1 MLGEEY
7 YFWYMLT
14 MLSIIWNSFKMALQ
28 ELRNNKLR
36 TFLSLFGITIGIF
49 CIIGVLATVESLKS
63 KVQADIKSLGSNTI
77 YVDKWQYGEG
87 GGSYP
92 WWKYIKRPYPKYH
105 EMADIEARSQLA
117 SAVAYTIRNTS
128 DLEFS
133 DNILTNVESYGVTEK
148 FGEIVTVPMEYGR
161 YISDAEFKQGSPV
174 TVIGNTNAANL
185 FGNVENAVGK
195 QVKYKGKTLSII
207 GVVKKQGTSFAG
219 AWQFDESIVLPYRLL
234 AGMVVVEYSSPLTM
248 VKGKDNVSSE
258 AVVDELR
265 GIMRSIHR
273 LSPRQEDDF
282 ALNDINMFSKQMD
295 TVFGSVNMGGW
306 AIAGLSLIVGVFGVA
321 NIMFVTVRER
331 TSQIG
336 LKKAIGAKS
345 STILTEF
352 LLESSF
358 LCLTGGLIGL
368 ILVFLL
374 TKLLSAVMPFPIN
387 ISLGTL
393 TLAISVCLVAGVLSG
408 IIPATIA
415 ARMNPVAAIRM
426 K

>member
-1 MLGEEY
+1 
-7 YFWYMLT
+7 MLT
-14 MLSIIWNSFKMALQ
+14 ILSIVWNSFKMALE

-49 CIIGVLATVESLKS
+49 CIIGVLATVDSLKL

-77 YVDKWQYGEG
+77 YVDKWQYGNDDG
-87 GGSYP
+87 NFA
-92 WWKYIKRPYPKYH
+92 WWKYIKRPYPKLH
-105 EMADIEARSQLA
+105 EMADIQARSQLA
-117 SAVAYTIRNTS
+117 SDVAYTIRTNS
-128 DLEFS
+128 DLDYKDFS
-133 DNILTNVESYGVTEK
+133 LSNVQSFGVTEN
-148 FGEIVTVPMEYGR
+148 FSQIVSVPIAYGR
-161 YISDAEFKQGSPV
+161 YVSDAEFKQGSPV
-174 TVIGNTNAANL
+174 AIMGFTNAENL
-185 FGNVENAVGK
+185 FGNPENALGK
-195 QVKYKGKTLSII
+195 QVKYKGKYLNII
-207 GVVKKQGTSFAG
+207 GVVKKQGTSFA
-219 AWQFDESIVLPYRLL
+219 WQFDEAVVLPYYLL
-234 AGMVVVEYSSPLTM
+234 ASMVVIEYNSPLIM
-248 VKGKDNVSSE
+248 VKGKENISSE
-258 AVVDELR
+258 ALVDELK

-273 LSPRQEDDF
+273 LSPLEEDDF

-295 TVFGSVNMGGW
+295 SVFGSVNLGGW
-306 AIAGLSLIVGVFGVA
+306 AIAGLSLIVGTFGVA

-358 LCLTGGLIGL
+358 LCLMGGLIGL

-374 TKLLSAVMPFPIN
+374 TKLLSAIMPFPIY
-387 ISLGTL
+387 ISFATL
-393 TLAISVCLVAGVLSG
+393 SLAISICVVVGVLSG

-415 ARMNPVAAIRM
+415 ARMNPVVAIRM

>member
-1 MLGEEY
+1 
-7 YFWYMLT
+7 MLT
-14 MLSIIWNSFKMALQ
+14 NLSIVWNSFKMALE

-49 CIIGVLATVESLKS
+49 CIIGVLATVDSLKL

-77 YVDKWQYGEG
+77 YVDKW
-87 GGSYP
+87 SYANDDGNSA
-92 WWKYIKRPYPKYH
+92 WWKFIKRPYPKLH
-105 EMADIEARSQLA
+105 EMEDIQARSQLA
-117 SAVAYTIRNTS
+117 SDVAYTIRTNS
-128 DLEFS
+128 DLDYKDFS
-133 DNILTNVESYGVTEK
+133 LSNVQSYGVTEN
-148 FGEIVTVPMEYGR
+148 FSQIVSVPIAYGR
-161 YISDAEFKQGSPV
+161 YVSDAEFKQGSPV
-174 TVIGNTNAANL
+174 AIMGFTNAENL
-185 FGNVENAVGK
+185 FGNPENALGK
-195 QVKYKGKTLSII
+195 QVKYKGKYLNII
-207 GVVKKQGTSFAG
+207 GVVKKQGTSFA
-219 AWQFDESIVLPYRLL
+219 WQFDEAVVLPYYLL
-234 AGMVVVEYSSPLTM
+234 ASMVVIEYNSPLIM
-248 VKGKDNVSSE
+248 VKGKENISSE
-258 AVVDELR
+258 ALVDELR

-273 LSPRQEDDF
+273 LSPLEEDDF

-295 TVFGSVNMGGW
+295 SVFGSVNLGGW
-306 AIAGLSLIVGVFGVA
+306 AIAGLSLIVGTFGVA

-358 LCLTGGLIGL
+358 LCLMGGLIGL

-374 TKLLSAVMPFPIN
+374 TKLLSAVMPFPIY
-387 ISLGTL
+387 ISFATL
-393 TLAISVCLVAGVLSG
+393 SLAISICVVVGVLSG

-415 ARMNPVAAIRM
+415 ARMNPVVAIRM

>member
-1 MLGEEY
+1 
-7 YFWYMLT
+7 
-14 MLSIIWNSFKMALQ
+14 MLSIVWNSFKMALQ

-87 GGSYP
+87 DGGSYP
-92 WWKYIKRPYPKYH
+92 WWKYIKRPYPKFN
-105 EMADIEARSQLA
+105 EMSDIEARAQLA
-117 SAVAYTIRNTS
+117 SAVAYTIRGRSN
-128 DLEFS
+128 LEFE
-133 DNILTNVESYGVTEK
+133 DNILSNVEGFGVTEK
-148 FGEIVTVPMEYGR
+148 FNDIVSVPIEYGR
-161 YISDAEFKQGSPV
+161 YISESEFKQGSNNV
-174 TVIGNTNAANL
+174 VIGYTNAENL
-185 FGNVENAVGK
+185 FGKPELAVGK
-195 QVKYKGKTLSII
+195 QVKFKGKSMRVI

-219 AWQFDESIVLPYRLL
+219 AWRFDEAIVLTYRSL
-234 AGMVVVEYSSPLTM
+234 ASMVVVEYSSPLIM
-248 VKGKDNVSSE
+248 VKGKDQVPSV

-273 LSPRQEDDF
+273 LGPREEDDF

-295 TVFGSVNMGGW
+295 SVFGSVNLGGW
-306 AIAGLSLIVGVFGVA
+306 AIAGLSLIVGAFGVA

-358 LCLTGGLIGL
+358 LCLMGGLIGL

-393 TLAISVCLVAGVLSG
+393 TLAISICLVVGVASG

-415 ARMNPVAAIRM
+415 ARMNPVVAIRM

>member
-1 MLGEEY
+1 
-7 YFWYMLT
+7 
-14 MLSIIWNSFKMALQ
+14 MALQ

-87 GGSYP
+87 DGGSYP
-92 WWKYIKRPYPKYH
+92 WWKYIKRPYPKFN
-105 EMADIEARSQLA
+105 EMSDIEARAQLA
-117 SAVAYTIRNTS
+117 SAVAYTIRGRSN
-128 DLEFS
+128 LEFE
-133 DNILTNVESYGVTEK
+133 DNILSNVEGFGVTEK
-148 FGEIVTVPMEYGR
+148 FNDIVSVPIEYGR
-161 YISDAEFKQGSPV
+161 YISESEFKQGSNNV
-174 TVIGNTNAANL
+174 VIGYTNAENL
-185 FGNVENAVGK
+185 FGKPELAVGK
-195 QVKYKGKTLSII
+195 QVKFKGKSMRVI

-219 AWQFDESIVLPYRLL
+219 AWRFDEAIVLTYRSL
-234 AGMVVVEYSSPLTM
+234 ASMVVVEYSSPLIM
-248 VKGKDNVSSE
+248 VKGKDQVPSV

-273 LSPRQEDDF
+273 LGPREEDDF

-295 TVFGSVNMGGW
+295 SVFGSVNLGGW
-306 AIAGLSLIVGVFGVA
+306 AIAGLSLIVGAFGVA

-358 LCLTGGLIGL
+358 LCLMGGLIGL

-393 TLAISVCLVAGVLSG
+393 TLAISICLVVGVASG

-415 ARMNPVAAIRM
+415 ARMNPVVAIRM

>member
-1 MLGEEY
+1 
-7 YFWYMLT
+7 
-14 MLSIIWNSFKMALQ
+14 MALE

-49 CIIGVLATVESLKS
+49 CIIGVLATVDSLKL

-77 YVDKWQYGEG
+77 YVDKWSYGNDDG
-87 GGSYP
+87 NFA
-92 WWKYIKRPYPKYH
+92 WWKFIKRPYPKLH
-105 EMADIEARSQLA
+105 EMADIQARSQLA
-117 SAVAYTIRNTS
+117 SDVAYTIRTNS
-128 DLEFS
+128 DLDYKDFS
-133 DNILTNVESYGVTEK
+133 LSNVQSYGVTEN
-148 FGEIVTVPMEYGR
+148 FSQIVSVPIAYGR
-161 YISDAEFKQGSPV
+161 YVSDAEFKQGSPV
-174 TVIGNTNAANL
+174 AIMGFTNAENL
-185 FGNVENAVGK
+185 FGNPENALGK
-195 QVKYKGKTLSII
+195 QVKYKGKYLNII
-207 GVVKKQGTSFAG
+207 GVVKKQGTSFA
-219 AWQFDESIVLPYRLL
+219 WQFDEAVVLPYYLL
-234 AGMVVVEYSSPLTM
+234 ASMVVIEYNSPLIM
-248 VKGKDNVSSE
+248 VKGKENISSE
-258 AVVDELR
+258 ALVDELK

-273 LSPRQEDDF
+273 LSPLEEDDF

-295 TVFGSVNMGGW
+295 SVFGSVNLGGW
-306 AIAGLSLIVGVFGVA
+306 AIAGLSLIVGTFGVA

-358 LCLTGGLIGL
+358 LCLMGGLIGL

-374 TKLLSAVMPFPIN
+374 TKLLSAIMPFPIY
-387 ISLGTL
+387 ISFATL
-393 TLAISVCLVAGVLSG
+393 SLAISICVVVGVLSG

-415 ARMNPVAAIRM
+415 ARMNPVVAIRM

>member
-1 MLGEEY
+1 
-7 YFWYMLT
+7 MLT
-14 MLSIIWNSFKMALQ
+14 MLSIVWNSFKMALQ

-77 YVDKWQYGEG
+77 YIDKWQYGEG
-87 GGSYP
+87 DRGSFP
-92 WWKYIKRPYPKYH
+92 WWKYIKRPYPKFK
-105 EMADIEARSQLA
+105 EMSDIEDRAQLA
-117 SAVAYTIRNTS
+117 SAVAYTIRSRSN
-128 DLEFS
+128 LEFQ
-133 DNILTNVESYGVTEK
+133 DNILSNVEAYGVTEK
-148 FGEIVTVPMEYGR
+148 FNDIVSVPIEFGR
-161 YISDAEFKQGSPV
+161 YISDAEFKQGSGNV
-174 TVIGNTNAANL
+174 VIGFTNAENL
-185 FGNVENAVGK
+185 FGKPELAVGK
-195 QVKYKGKTLSII
+195 QVKYKGKTMRVI

-219 AWQFDESIVLPYRLL
+219 AWRFDESVIISYRSL
-234 AGMVVVEYSSPLTM
+234 ASMVVVEFSSPLIM
-248 VKGKDNVSSE
+248 VKGKDQVPSI

-273 LSPRQEDDF
+273 LGPREEDDF

-295 TVFGSVNMGGW
+295 SVFGSVNLGGW
-306 AIAGLSLIVGVFGVA
+306 AIAGLSLIVGAFGVA

-358 LCLTGGLIGL
+358 LCLMGGLIGL
-368 ILVFLL
+368 VLVFLL

-387 ISLGTL
+387 ISMGTL
-393 TLAISVCLVAGVLSG
+393 TLAISICLVVGVLSG

-415 ARMNPVAAIRM
+415 ARMNPVVAIRM

>member
-1 MLGEEY
+1 
-7 YFWYMLT
+7 MLT
-14 MLSIIWNSFKMALQ
+14 ILSIVWNSFKMALQ

-49 CIIGVLATVESLKS
+49 CIIGVLATVDSLKL

-77 YVDKWQYGEG
+77 YVDKWQYGNDDG
-87 GGSYP
+87 NFA
-92 WWKYIKRPYPKYH
+92 WWKFIKRPYPKLQ
-105 EMADIEARSQLA
+105 EMADIQARSQLA
-117 SAVAYTIRNTS
+117 SDAAYTIRTNS
-128 DLEFS
+128 DLDYKDFS
-133 DNILTNVESYGVTEK
+133 LSNVQSYGVTEN
-148 FGEIVTVPMEYGR
+148 FSQIVSVPIAYGR
-161 YISDAEFKQGSPV
+161 YVSDAEFKQGSPV
-174 TVIGNTNAANL
+174 AIMGFTNAENL
-185 FGNVENAVGK
+185 FGNPENALGK
-195 QVKYKGKTLSII
+195 QVKYKGKYLNII

-219 AWQFDESIVLPYRLL
+219 AWQFDEAVVLPYYLL
-234 AGMVVVEYSSPLTM
+234 ASIVVIEYSSPLIM
-248 VKGKDNVSSE
+248 VKGKEDISSE
-258 AVVDELR
+258 ALVDELK

-273 LSPRQEDDF
+273 LSPLEEDDF

-295 TVFGSVNMGGW
+295 SVFGSVNLGGW
-306 AIAGLSLIVGVFGVA
+306 AIAGLSLIVGTFGVA

-358 LCLTGGLIGL
+358 LCLMGGLIGL

-374 TKLLSAVMPFPIN
+374 TKLLSAVMPFPIY
-387 ISLGTL
+387 ISFATL
-393 TLAISVCLVAGVLSG
+393 SLAISICVVVGVLSG

-415 ARMNPVAAIRM
+415 ARMDPVVAIRM

>member
-1 MLGEEY
+1 
-7 YFWYMLT
+7 MLT
-14 MLSIIWNSFKMALQ
+14 ILSIVWNSFKMALE

-49 CIIGVLATVESLKS
+49 CIIGVLATVDSLKL

-77 YVDKWQYGEG
+77 YVDKWQYGNDDG
-87 GGSYP
+87 NFA
-92 WWKYIKRPYPKYH
+92 WWKYIKRPYPKLH
-105 EMADIEARSQLA
+105 EMADIQARSQLA
-117 SAVAYTIRNTS
+117 SDVAYTIRTNS
-128 DLEFS
+128 DLDYKDFS
-133 DNILTNVESYGVTEK
+133 LSNVQSYGVTEN
-148 FGEIVTVPMEYGR
+148 FSQIVSVPIAYGR
-161 YISDAEFKQGSPV
+161 YVSDAEFKQGSPV
-174 TVIGNTNAANL
+174 AIMGFTNAENL
-185 FGNVENAVGK
+185 FGNPENALGK
-195 QVKYKGKTLSII
+195 QVKYKGKYLNII
-207 GVVKKQGTSFAG
+207 GVVKKQGTSFA
-219 AWQFDESIVLPYRLL
+219 WQFDEAVVLPYYLL
-234 AGMVVVEYSSPLTM
+234 ASMVVIEYNSPLIM
-248 VKGKDNVSSE
+248 VKGKENISSE
-258 AVVDELR
+258 ALVDELK

-273 LSPRQEDDF
+273 LSPLEEDDF

-295 TVFGSVNMGGW
+295 SVFGSVNLGGW
-306 AIAGLSLIVGVFGVA
+306 AIAGLSLIVGTFGVA

-358 LCLTGGLIGL
+358 LCLMGGLIGL

-374 TKLLSAVMPFPIN
+374 TKLLSAVMPFPIY
-387 ISLGTL
+387 ISFATL
-393 TLAISVCLVAGVLSG
+393 SLAISICVVVGVLSG

-415 ARMNPVAAIRM
+415 ARMNPVVAIRM

>member
-1 MLGEEY
+1 
-7 YFWYMLT
+7 MLT
-14 MLSIIWNSFKMALQ
+14 MLSIVWNSFKMALQ
-28 ELRNNKLR
+28 ELRSNKLR

-63 KVQADIKSLGSNTI
+63 KVQSDIKSLGSNTI
-77 YVDKWQYGEG
+77 YIDKWQYSERD
-87 GGSYP
+87 GGSFP
-92 WWKYIKRPYPKYH
+92 WWKYIKRPYPKFK
-105 EMADIEARSQLA
+105 EMSDIEDRAQLA
-117 SAVAYTIRNTS
+117 SAVAYTIRSRSN
-128 DLEFS
+128 LEFQ
-133 DNILTNVESYGVTEK
+133 DNILSNVEAFGVTEK
-148 FGEIVTVPMEYGR
+148 FNDIVSVPIEYGR
-161 YISDAEFKQGSPV
+161 YISDAEFKQGSGNV
-174 TVIGNTNAANL
+174 VIGFTNAENL
-185 FGNVENAVGK
+185 FGKPELAVGK
-195 QVKYKGKTLSII
+195 QVKYKGKTMRVI

-219 AWQFDESIVLPYRLL
+219 AWRFDEAVIISYRSL
-234 AGMVVVEYSSPLTM
+234 ASMVVVEYSSPLIM
-248 VKGKDNVSSE
+248 VKGKDQVPSI

-265 GIMRSIHR
+265 GILRSIHR
-273 LSPRQEDDF
+273 LGPREEDDF

-295 TVFGSVNMGGW
+295 TVFGSVNLGGW
-306 AIAGLSLIVGVFGVA
+306 AIAGLSLIVGAFGVA

-358 LCLTGGLIGL
+358 LCLLGGLIGL

-374 TKLLSAVMPFPIN
+374 TKLLSAVMSFPIN
-387 ISLGTL
+387 ISMGTL
-393 TLAISVCLVAGVLSG
+393 TLAVSICLVVGVLSG

-415 ARMNPVAAIRM
+415 ARMNPVVAIRM

>member
-1 MLGEEY
+1 
-7 YFWYMLT
+7 MLT

-63 KVQADIKSLGSNTI
+63 KVQTDIKSLGSNTI

-87 GGSYP
+87 DGGSFP

-105 EMADIEARSQLA
+105 EMADIQVRSELA
-117 SAVAYTIRNTS
+117 DAVAYTIRTS
-128 DLEFS
+128 SNLEFN
-133 DNILTNVESYGVTEK
+133 DYILSNVNAYGVTEK
-148 FGEIVTVPMEYGR
+148 YSEIVTVPMEFGR
-161 YISDAEFKQGSPV
+161 YLSDAEFKRGTP
-174 TVIGNTNAANL
+174 TAVIGYTNAENL
-185 FGNVENAVGK
+185 FGNPENAVGK
-195 QVKYKGKTLSII
+195 QVKFKGKSFNII
-207 GVVKKQGTSFAG
+207 GVVKKQGMSFAG
-219 AWQFDESIVLPYRLL
+219 AWQFDDAIVVPYKIL
-234 AGMVVVEYSSPLTM
+234 AGMVVVEYNSPLIM
-248 VKGKDNVSSE
+248 VKGKDQVSSA

-273 LSPRQEDDF
+273 LSPREEDDF
-282 ALNDINMFSKQMD
+282 ALNDINMFSQQMD
-295 TVFGSVNMGGW
+295 KVFGSVNLGGW
-306 AIAGLSLIVGVFGVA
+306 AIAGLSLIVGAFGVA

-358 LCLTGGLIGL
+358 LCLMGGLIGL
-368 ILVFLL
+368 VLVFLL
-374 TKLLSAVMPFPIN
+374 TKLLSAFLPFPIN
-387 ISLGTL
+387 ISMATL
-393 TLAISVCLVAGVLSG
+393 TLAISICLVVGVLSG

-415 ARMNPVAAIRM
+415 ARMNPVVAIRM

>member
-1 MLGEEY
+1 
-7 YFWYMLT
+7 
-14 MLSIIWNSFKMALQ
+14 MLSIVWNSFKMALQ
-28 ELRNNKLR
+28 ELRSNKLR

-49 CIIGVLATVESLKS
+49 CIIGVLATVESLKT
-63 KVQADIKSLGSNTI
+63 KVQSDIKSLGSNTI

-87 GGSYP
+87 DGGSFP

-117 SAVAYTIRNTS
+117 AAVTYTIRNSS
-128 DLEFS
+128 DLEYS
-133 DNILTNVESYGVTEK
+133 DNVLSNVQSYGVTER
-148 FGEIVTVPMEYGR
+148 FSEIVSVPVEYGR
-161 YISDAEFKQGSPV
+161 YVSDAEFKQGSPV
-174 TVIGNTNAANL
+174 AVIGYTNAQNL
-185 FGNVENAVGK
+185 FGSEENAVGK
-195 QVKYKGKTLSII
+195 QVKYKGKSLRVI
-207 GVVKKQGTSFAG
+207 GVIKKQGTSFAG
-219 AWQFDESIVLPYRLL
+219 AWQFDESVVVPYRLL
-234 AGMVVVEYSSPLTM
+234 AGMVVVQYSNPLIM
-248 VKGKDNVSSE
+248 VKGKDQVSSL

-273 LSPRQEDDF
+273 LSPREEDDF
-282 ALNDINMFSKQMD
+282 ALNDINMFSQQMD
-295 TVFGSVNMGGW
+295 TVFGSVNLGGW
-306 AIAGLSLIVGVFGVA
+306 FIAGLSLIVGVFGVA

-358 LCLTGGLIGL
+358 LCLMGGLIGL

-387 ISLGTL
+387 ISVATL
-393 TLAISVCLVAGVLSG
+393 TLAISICLIAGVLSG

-415 ARMNPVAAIRM
+415 ARMNPVVAIRM

>member
-1 MLGEEY
+1 
-7 YFWYMLT
+7 MLT

-87 GGSYP
+87 AGSYP

-133 DNILTNVESYGVTEK
+133 DNILTNVQSYGVTER
-148 FGEIVTVPMEYGR
+148 FGDIVTVPMEYGR

-174 TVIGNTNAANL
+174 LVMGNTNAANL
-185 FGNVENAVGK
+185 FGNIENAVGK

-219 AWQFDESIVLPYRLL
+219 AWQFDESIVIPYRLL

-265 GIMRSIHR
+265 GIMRSVHR
-273 LSPRQEDDF
+273 LGPRQEDDF

-387 ISLGTL
+387 ISMGTL

>member
-1 MLGEEY
+1 
-7 YFWYMLT
+7 
-14 MLSIIWNSFKMALQ
+14 MALQ
-28 ELRNNKLR
+28 ELRSNKLR

-63 KVQADIKSLGSNTI
+63 KVQSDIKSLGSNTI

-87 GGSYP
+87 DGGSFP

-117 SAVAYTIRNTS
+117 SAVAYTVRNNS
-128 DLEFS
+128 DLEFN
-133 DNILTNVESYGVTEK
+133 DNIITNVQSYGVTEHYSD
-148 FGEIVTVPMEYGR
+148 IVTVPIQYGR
-161 YISDAEFKQGSPV
+161 YVSDAEFKQGSPV
-174 TVIGNTNAANL
+174 AIIGFANAENL
-185 FGNVENAVGK
+185 FGNPENAVGK
-195 QVKYKGKTLSII
+195 QVKYKGKTLSIV
-207 GVVKKQGTSFAG
+207 GVVKKQGTSFGG
-219 AWQFDESIVLPYRLL
+219 AWQFDEALVLPYELL
-234 AGMVVVEYSSPLTM
+234 AGMVVVEYSRPLIM
-248 VKGKDNVSSE
+248 VKGKDQVPSI

-273 LSPRQEDDF
+273 LRPREEDDF

-295 TVFGSVNMGGW
+295 SVFGSVNMGGW
-306 AIAGLSLIVGVFGVA
+306 FIAGLSLIVGVFGVA

-358 LCLTGGLIGL
+358 LCLMGGLIGL
-368 ILVFLL
+368 VLVFLL
-374 TKLLSAVMPFPIN
+374 TKLLSAIMPFPIN
-387 ISLGTL
+387 ISMGTL
-393 TLAISVCLVAGVLSG
+393 TLAISICLIAGVLSG
-408 IIPATIA
+408 VIPATIA
-415 ARMNPVAAIRM
+415 ARMDPVEAIRM

>member
-1 MLGEEY
+1 
-7 YFWYMLT
+7 
-14 MLSIIWNSFKMALQ
+14 MALE

-49 CIIGVLATVESLKS
+49 CIIGVLATVDSLKL

-77 YVDKWQYGEG
+77 YVDKWQYGNDDG
-87 GGSYP
+87 NFA
-92 WWKYIKRPYPKYH
+92 WWKYIKRPYPKLH
-105 EMADIEARSQLA
+105 EMADIQARSQLA
-117 SAVAYTIRNTS
+117 SDVAYTIRTNS
-128 DLEFS
+128 DLDYKDFS
-133 DNILTNVESYGVTEK
+133 LSNVQSFGVTEN
-148 FGEIVTVPMEYGR
+148 FSQIVSVPIAYGR
-161 YISDAEFKQGSPV
+161 YVSDAEFKQGSPV
-174 TVIGNTNAANL
+174 AIMGFTNAENL
-185 FGNVENAVGK
+185 FGNPENALGK
-195 QVKYKGKTLSII
+195 QVKYKGKYLNII
-207 GVVKKQGTSFAG
+207 GVVKKQGTSFA
-219 AWQFDESIVLPYRLL
+219 WQFDEAVVLPYYLL
-234 AGMVVVEYSSPLTM
+234 ASMVVIEYNSPLIM
-248 VKGKDNVSSE
+248 VKGKENISSE
-258 AVVDELR
+258 ALVDELK

-273 LSPRQEDDF
+273 LSPLEEDDF

-295 TVFGSVNMGGW
+295 SVFGSVNLGGW
-306 AIAGLSLIVGVFGVA
+306 AIAGLSLIVGTFGVA

-358 LCLTGGLIGL
+358 LCLMGGLIGL

-374 TKLLSAVMPFPIN
+374 TKLLSAIMPFPIY
-387 ISLGTL
+387 ISFATL
-393 TLAISVCLVAGVLSG
+393 SLAISICVVVGVLSG

-415 ARMNPVAAIRM
+415 ARMNPVVAIRM

>member
-1 MLGEEY
+1 
-7 YFWYMLT
+7 MLT
-14 MLSIIWNSFKMALQ
+14 MLSIVWNSFKMALQ

-49 CIIGVLATVESLKS
+49 CIIGVLATVDSLKL

-77 YVDKWQYGEG
+77 YVDKIPYGNDDG
-87 GGSYP
+87 NFA
-92 WWKYIKRPYPKYH
+92 WWKYIKRPYPKLH
-105 EMADIEARSQLA
+105 EMAYIQARSQLA
-117 SAVAYTIRNTS
+117 SDVAYTIRTNS
-128 DLEFS
+128 DLDYNDFS
-133 DNILTNVESYGVTEK
+133 LSNVQSFGVTES
-148 FGEIVTVPMEYGR
+148 FSQIVSVPIAYGR
-161 YISDAEFKQGSPV
+161 YVSDAEFKQGSPV
-174 TVIGNTNAANL
+174 AVMGFTNAENL
-185 FGNVENAVGK
+185 FGNAENALGK
-195 QVKYKGKTLSII
+195 QVKYKGKSLNII
-207 GVVKKQGTSFAG
+207 GVVKKQGTSFA
-219 AWQFDESIVLPYRLL
+219 WQFDEAVVLPYYLL
-234 AGMVVVEYSSPLTM
+234 ASMVVIQYNNPLIM
-248 VKGKDNVSSE
+248 VKGKAE
-258 AVVDELR
+258 IPTETLVDELR

-273 LSPRQEDDF
+273 LSPLEEDDF

-295 TVFGSVNMGGW
+295 SVFGSVNLGGW
-306 AIAGLSLIVGVFGVA
+306 AIAGLSLIVGTFGVA

-358 LCLTGGLIGL
+358 LCLMGGLIGL

-374 TKLLSAVMPFPIN
+374 TKLLSTVMPFPIY
-387 ISLGTL
+387 ISFATL
-393 TLAISVCLVAGVLSG
+393 SLAISICVVVGVLSG

-415 ARMNPVAAIRM
+415 ARMDPVVAIRM